1 MTLGP
6 MLEAVLLKVGMPQ
19 KALAAE
25 TRLSKSTINNYVHGT
40 SVKPN
45 EAVDIAR
52 SLEDSQFSM
61 ELGNMM
67 LGLIKAFDG
76 GAFYHDVRGI
86 HAFDQLEEAEE
97 KRVYEAGQIELIMNT
112 PHPTQEQRAQLK
124 RYLLEKLDSTV
135 MDVTLLAAG
144 AEQFGLTIMDLF
156 EERMSEYERKGYM
169 RKEQTR

>member
-1 MTLGP
+1 MTIAPILDAALIKLG
-6 MLEAVLLKVGMPQ
+6 KPQ
-19 KALAAE
+19 KALAEE
-25 TRLSKSTINNYVHGT
+25 TGLSKSTINNYVNGS

-45 EAVDIAR
+45 EAVDIAQAID
-52 SLEDSQFSM
+52 DSQLSM
-61 ELGNMM
+61 ELGHMM
-67 LGLIKAFDG
+67 LGLIKSFDG

-112 PHPTQEQRAQLK
+112 PHPTQEQRAKLK

-135 MDVTLLAAG
+135 MDVTLLSAG

-156 EERMSEYERKGYM
+156 EERMAEYERKGYM
-169 RKEQTR
+169 RKEQS